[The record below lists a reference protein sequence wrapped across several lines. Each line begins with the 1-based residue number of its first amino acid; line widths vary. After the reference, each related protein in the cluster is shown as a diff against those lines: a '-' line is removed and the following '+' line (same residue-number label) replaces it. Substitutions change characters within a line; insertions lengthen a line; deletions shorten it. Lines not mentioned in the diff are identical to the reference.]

1 MLIHTRRTVDLG
13 IKVRK
18 GLEHSVPYIR
28 KNLCQNEDAVLGE
41 LEKKR
46 TIGKGRNVRGDRVM
60 KAGAKGSTWEERQRR
75 TVVQG
80 QRHAKGLPKEVA
92 ASSAHTSVLR
102 LHRTWG
108 KTPPSTVL
116 RMDCFGPSVLISGMI
131 SRCLILTM
139 PM

>member
-60 KAGAKGSTWEERQRR
+60 KAGAKGTPGRRDSGGQWSRVSVMPKGSQR
-75 TVVQG
+75 
-80 QRHAKGLPKEVA
+80 K
-92 ASSAHTSVLR
+92 
-102 LHRTWG
+102 
-108 KTPPSTVL
+108 
-116 RMDCFGPSVLISGMI
+116 
-131 SRCLILTM
+131 
-139 PM
+139 